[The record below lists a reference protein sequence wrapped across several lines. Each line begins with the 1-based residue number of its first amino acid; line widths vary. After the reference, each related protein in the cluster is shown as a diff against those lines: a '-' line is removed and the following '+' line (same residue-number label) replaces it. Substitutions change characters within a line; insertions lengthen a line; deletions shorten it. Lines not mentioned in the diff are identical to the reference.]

1 MKNYLRTHPALSLCG
16 LCCALCP
23 IHQMQNGC
31 PGCGGGAG
39 HQSCSIIRCSLEHG
53 RPEFCSQC
61 AEFPCQRLTEAVQYD
76 SFLPHSNL
84 LANLQRVR
92 ESGPEDLLEELSMRE
107 GLLLWLL
114 QNCNDGRQ
122 KTLFCTA
129 ANLLPLDVLESAVQ
143 QIRQQIEQEPD
154 PKKKASLARAALQA
168 AASGCGISLK
178 LHKKKP

>member
-1 MKNYLRTHPALSLCG
+1 MRKFASSLRRYRTDLWPDKVAFAEKTAVPAAAEGRDTSPAPSSGAVWNMAARSSAPSAPNFPVKGWPKLCSTIPFFPTATC
-16 LCCALCP
+16 LPTCSRCAIAALRACWKSFP
-23 IHQMQNGC
+23 
-31 PGCGGGAG
+31 
-39 HQSCSIIRCSLEHG
+39 RG
-53 RPEFCSQC
+53 R
-61 AEFPCQRLTEAVQYD
+61 A
-76 SFLPHSNL
+76 
-84 LANLQRVR
+84 
-92 ESGPEDLLEELSMRE
+92 
-107 GLLLWLL
+107 LLLWLL

>member
-1 MKNYLRTHPALSLCG
+1 
-16 LCCALCP
+16 
-23 IHQMQNGC
+23 
-31 PGCGGGAG
+31 
-39 HQSCSIIRCSLEHG
+39 
-53 RPEFCSQC
+53 
-61 AEFPCQRLTEAVQYD
+61 
-76 SFLPHSNL
+76 
-84 LANLQRVR
+84 
-92 ESGPEDLLEELSMRE
+92 MRE

-178 LHKKKP
+178 LYKKKP

>member
-1 MKNYLRTHPALSLCG
+1 MKNYLRAHPALSLCG

-61 AEFPCQRLTEAVQYD
+61 AEFPCQRLAEAVQYD

-84 LANLQRVR
+84 LANLQQVRV
-92 ESGPEDLLEELSMRE
+92 
-107 GLLLWLL
+107 LLWLL

>member
-1 MKNYLRTHPALSLCG
+1 M
-16 LCCALCP
+16 
-23 IHQMQNGC
+23 
-31 PGCGGGAG
+31 
-39 HQSCSIIRCSLEHG
+39 
-53 RPEFCSQC
+53 
-61 AEFPCQRLTEAVQYD
+61 QYD

-84 LANLQRVR
+84 LANLQQVR
-92 ESGPEDLLEELSMRE
+92 NSGPEGLLEELSTRE

>member
-1 MKNYLRTHPALSLCG
+1 MKDYLRAHPALSLCG

-39 HQSCSIIRCSLEHG
+39 HQPCSIIRCSLEHG
-53 RPEFCSQC
+53 RPEFCAQC
-61 AEFPCQRLTEAVQYD
+61 AEFPCQRLAEAVQYD

-84 LANLQRVR
+84 LANLQQVR
-92 ESGPEDLLEELSMRE
+92 ESGPEGLLEELSMRE

-154 PKKKASLARAALQA
+154 PKKKASLARAALQS